1 MANYAYFALHKLRIR
16 PSEFDEMD
24 KYEKAFVIACI
35 DIKWEHDKEQEKE
48 MKKAKR
54 KK

>member
-16 PSEFDEMD
+16 PREFDEMD

-35 DIKWEHDKEQEKE
+35 NIKLEKNKEQENE